1 MDYNKKLEGLE
12 LLYYLMTRF
21 NMTYNN
27 AVRNMVENNQN
38 MEFLK
43 DLNIDDNHINLHSE
57 GGCDND

>member
-12 LLYYLMTRF
+12 LLYYLITKF

-27 AVRNMVENNQN
+27 AVRNMVDNNQN

-43 DLNIDDNHINLHSE
+43 ELNKNNKTSNPNKRKE
-57 GGCDND
+57 K

>member
-1 MDYNKKLEGLE
+1 MDYNQELKGLE

-43 DLNIDDNHINLHSE
+43 ELNIDDNNINLHNQ

>member
-1 MDYNKKLEGLE
+1 MDYNQELKGLE
-12 LLYYLMTRF
+12 LLYYLMPRF

-43 DLNIDDNHINLHSE
+43 ELNIDDNNINLHNQ

>member
-12 LLYYLMTRF
+12 LLYYLITKF

-27 AVRNMVENNQN
+27 AVRNMVDNNQN

-43 DLNIDDNHINLHSE
+43 ELNTNNKTS
-57 GGCDND
+57 NPKKRSNK

>member
-12 LLYYLMTRF
+12 LLYYLITKF

-27 AVRNMVENNQN
+27 AVRNMVDNNQN

-43 DLNIDDNHINLHSE
+43 ELNTNNKTSNPNKRKE
-57 GGCDND
+57 K